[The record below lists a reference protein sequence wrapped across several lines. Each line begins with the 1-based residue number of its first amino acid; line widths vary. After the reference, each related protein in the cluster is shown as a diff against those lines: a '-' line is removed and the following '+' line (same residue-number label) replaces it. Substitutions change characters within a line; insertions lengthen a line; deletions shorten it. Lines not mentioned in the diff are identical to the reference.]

1 MALIYLIP
9 SLMSQ
14 RDMSPKSGAQAGATA
29 PSAVHALSR
38 GAAAMGNA
46 QPQRPQAWRLQAVGP
61 AVGFVQQ
68 AAFAAPGAVSPAV
81 CQQAP
86 ASPPPAIPA
95 APAAALGMQSMA
107 VGFPVQWFASP
118 EPGSFPA
125 AACSIAAGTR
135 PADPPPQDAPCASPA
150 CSGPAASPGQSQ
162 PGGRRA
168 MPAAG
173 AGAEPGTG
181 AAGGMLGTA
190 SELVTPDARTPS
202 DSPGSSRC
210 ACERYRTVNADMRDI
225 TSWRGLPDIFAVT
238 IGVCN

>member
-1 MALIYLIP
+1 MSLIYLIP
-9 SLMSQ
+9 SLSSHS
-14 RDMSPKSGAQAGATA
+14 DMSPKSGAQAGATA
-29 PSAVHALSR
+29 PSAVHVLSH
-38 GAAAMGNA
+38 GAAAMGSM
-46 QPQRPQAWRLQAVGP
+46 QPQRPQARRLHAVGS
-61 AVGFVQQ
+61 AGIVQQ

-86 ASPPPAIPA
+86 ATPPPAILA
-95 APAAALGMQSMA
+95 APEAALGMQSMA

-135 PADPPPQDAPCASPA
+135 PADSPAQDAPFASPA
-150 CSGPAASPGQSQ
+150 CSAPAASPGRSQ

-168 MPAAG
+168 MPAVG

-210 ACERYRTVNADMRDI
+210 ASGRCRTVNADMRDI
-225 TSWRGLPDIFAVT
+225 TSWEGLPDIFAVT
-238 IGVCN
+238 RGVCN